1 MAQSPTSASPKT
13 ASATARPKAAKPDA
27 AKPSPA
33 KPSPAKPSP
42 AKAKAGKAG
51 GKTLTVRQTGSPIR
65 RDNVQRATLLGLG
78 LKRIGNV
85 STLEDTPA
93 VRGMV
98 RKVAHLIQVQE

>member
-1 MAQSPTSASPKT
+1 MAQTPNTKSPNAKSP
-13 ASATARPKAAKPDA
+13 ARSATAKGAGKSASAKTANAKVVKPTAAK
-27 AKPSPA
+27 KT
-33 KPSPAKPSP
+33 
-42 AKAKAGKAG
+42 
-51 GKTLTVRQTGSPIR
+51 GKTVTVRQTGSPIR

-85 STLEDTPA
+85 SVLEDTPA

>member
-1 MAQSPTSASPKT
+1 MAQSPQTARAKT
-13 ASATARPKAAKPDA
+13 ATVKT
-27 AKPSPA
+27 
-33 KPSPAKPSP
+33 
-42 AKAKAGKAG
+42 AKAKPAAGKAG
-51 GKTLTVRQTGSPIR
+51 AGKTLTVRQTGSPIR

>member
-13 ASATARPKAAKPDA
+13 ASATARAKAAKPDA

-33 KPSPAKPSP
+33 KASP